1 MSGCL
6 ERFPLAPESKNQKI
20 MKTQMFSNISGWLAN
35 GQEQEAALAS
45 GASWTGTKP
54 TSIERISGKNLL
66 AETRSKSVSA
76 WPDDQRLWVFYEW
89 LMSDS

>member
-1 MSGCL
+1 MGVWSGFRWL
-6 ERFPLAPESKNQKI
+6 QNPKNQEMI
-20 MKTQMFSNISGWLAN
+20 KTHMFSNNSGWLAI

-45 GASWTGTKP
+45 GASWTGTQP

-66 AETRSKSVSA
+66 AKTRGKGA
-76 WPDDQRLWVFYEW
+76 LTWPDDQRLWVFYEW

>member
-6 ERFPLAPESKNQKI
+6 ERFPLPPESKNQKI

-45 GASWTGTKP
+45 GASWTGTQP

-66 AETRSKSVSA
+66 AKTRGKGA
-76 WPDDQRLWVFYEW
+76 LTWPDDQRLWVFYEW